1 MRDRQSLGNSL
12 RGQPR
17 VFSPLS
23 PTLMLTVLLVALCG
37 SSAVA
42 QTSAGSSASDQGT
55 GIIPLGNLLQSDG
68 LLEFAAS
75 KSALA
80 LQDEAG
86 KHYFDAAQKYESI
99 LVEADKTPSSSTAFH
114 MMKAA
119 AYMDAARTRF
129 YYGTTLAKSPALY
142 ESNHTLI
149 SDHIAGAQS
158 ELKGAVG
165 GQNLRSVNLVGWSCD
180 ASKLTAQSYYLQGML
195 NNTPGDLD
203 KSISDYEFVARCE
216 PSSKPQV
223 DNLTAYIEHVK
234 ANMAHSPLS
243 SDEIMKDISGTLHL
257 FGWKGDAISMV
268 VQRVYES
275 HEGQQKPPPI
285 AVH

>member
-1 MRDRQSLGNSL
+1 MHDWQSLGNSR

-17 VFSPLS
+17 KFGPLS
-23 PTLMLTVLLVALCG
+23 PTLVLTVLLMILCG
-37 SSAVA
+37 LPAVS
-42 QTSAGSSASDQGT
+42 QTSTGSSPGDPATQV
-55 GIIPLGNLLQSDG
+55 IPLGSAVESDG

-99 LVEADKTPSSSTAFH
+99 LVEADKTQSSSTAFH

-142 ESNHTLI
+142 ESNHVLI
-149 SDHIAGAQS
+149 SDHIAASQS
-158 ELKGAVG
+158 ELTSSTKGN
-165 GQNLRSVNLVGWSCD
+165 QFKSVDLFGWMCD
-180 ASKLTAQSYYLQGML
+180 SFKLHAQSYYLEGML

-203 KSISDYEFVARCE
+203 KSIAYYQNVAKCE
-216 PSSKPQV
+216 PSTKPQV
-223 DNLTAYIEHVK
+223 DNLTGYIEHVK

-275 HEGQQKPPPI
+275 HEGQQKAPPI